1 MKKNFGMFSVK
12 GNKAVATLVNDYVL
26 TATVPTNDVEEF
38 FGSGNAFDTF
48 VISFGELASKY
59 SEITDTSVVEDILE
73 VLCDVHTAGGNWM
86 ISSQVQYDRIRWGG
100 MGSHA

>member
-1 MKKNFGMFSVK
+1 MKENFGMFSVK
-12 GNKAVATLVNDYVL
+12 GNKAVAKLVNYYVAMADVRASHIEDY
-26 TATVPTNDVEEF
+26 
-38 FGSGNAFDTF
+38 FGSGTAFDTF
-48 VISFGELASKY
+48 VISFGEVASKY

-100 MGSHA
+100 IGSHE

>member
-1 MKKNFGMFSVK
+1 MKENFGMFSAK
-12 GNKAVATLVNDYVL
+12 GNDAVATLVNDYVL
-26 TATVPTNDVEEF
+26 TATVPSKDVEEF
-38 FGSGNAFDTF
+38 FASGKAFDTF
-48 VISFGELASKY
+48 VIGFGEVASKY

-100 MGSHA
+100 IGSRE